1 MNVRVIAATN
11 RDLEQTVR
19 DGKFREDLFY
29 RLNVFRIVM
38 PPLRE
43 RRADILPLTRHFL
56 QTFSREFRRPV
67 STLSREAEQILESYS
82 WPGNVRELRNV
93 VERAVLLAEGNTLEP
108 TDFSS
113 LHTPSS
119 PAPRAEEVPLVA
131 GGVQLPTEGL
141 QLDDVEKRLIGLAL
155 ERTRGNQTR
164 AAALLGLN
172 RDQIRY
178 RMEKFGLLKSPQ
190 ADG

>member
-1 MNVRVIAATN
+1 
-11 RDLEQTVR
+11 
-19 DGKFREDLFY
+19 
-29 RLNVFRIVM
+29 
-38 PPLRE
+38 
-43 RRADILPLTRHFL
+43 
-56 QTFSREFRRPV
+56 
-67 STLSREAEQILESYS
+67 
-82 WPGNVRELRNV
+82 
-93 VERAVLLAEGNTLEP
+93 
-108 TDFSS
+108 
-113 LHTPSS
+113 
-119 PAPRAEEVPLVA
+119 LVA